1 MHLTFS
7 TTDYQKS
14 FFSFVNP
21 NSHDFIKSKFKIFSV
36 TGEID
41 HSITT
46 SIFNT
51 ISNDLTILIDLLPS
65 LLDSHI
71 KFSRDKIQQKKLLL
85 SQSRIGRSSVLRS
98 HPLLVDFR
106 FTNAISS
113 SKNEYNFLSSKVTTL
128 FQKLISYMGVYEE
141 LYLINTLFLSLDSS
155 YSLEYANSVFSLS
168 NKKNSI
174 TFKVFPIFFLTKWLF
189 PKIDDFANTFLLERL
204 LDYDY
209 YSSQFLLTISDLDQ
223 ISSFFDSCNMNF
235 LSKFVLSRL
244 EKNLSVQLPKI
255 VNISQLP
262 L

>member
-1 MHLTFS
+1 MF
-7 TTDYQKS
+7 
-14 FFSFVNP
+14 
-21 NSHDFIKSKFKIFSV
+21 
-36 TGEID
+36 
-41 HSITT
+41 
-46 SIFNT
+46 
-51 ISNDLTILIDLLPS
+51 LIDLLPQF
-65 LLDSHI
+65 LDSYT

-85 SQSRIGRSSVLRS
+85 SQSRTGRSSVILS

-106 FTNAISS
+106 FNNAISS
-113 SKNEYNFLSSKVTTL
+113 SKNEYNFLSSKVMTL

-141 LYLINTLFLSLDSS
+141 LYLINTLSLSLDSS
-155 YSLEYANSVFSLS
+155 YSLEYSNLVFSLT

-174 TFKVFPIFFLTKWLF
+174 TFKVFPIFFLTKLLF
-189 PKIDDFANTFLLERL
+189 PKIDDFAKTFLLEKL

-255 VNISQLP
+255 VNIFQLP